1 MVDNLTMWKSGKNEA
16 ILYAIHKI
24 KRVKYAINKGLNIL
38 FYTFHIRWKTSFF
51 QCAKN
56 VEKRWKSKK

>member
-1 MVDNLTMWKSGKNEA
+1 MWKSGKNG
-16 ILYAIHKI
+16 ICFYNIHMIEIEKHL
-24 KRVKYAINKGLNIL
+24 INKGLIIL